1 MLSNVRT
8 WLSGVISD
16 PIGFVKNW
24 WVTLIAA
31 MVLGDAININSRISE
46 FLDRVSGGRF

>member
-1 MLSNVRT
+1 MLDNIRK
-8 WLSGVISD
+8 WFMGAISD

-24 WVTLIAA
+24 WVGMIAA
-31 MVLGDAININSRISE
+31 MVLGSALDFNNRISE